1 MAADCALRFAMDLL
15 RIDSL
20 FLRIFF
26 SLLVSKVRRLLSCA
40 SVRACVRVN
49 VSTSCVQAA
58 RGIMDALTRVAISQA
73 LEQRVFD
80 NDSGD
85 TNDGMTAHHNARAVC
100 AIADTW
106 RPCRWAQTP
115 A

>member
-40 SVRACVRVN
+40 SVRACAQGFRFRVQGAA
-49 VSTSCVQAA
+49 VQGAA
-58 RGIMDALTRVAISQA
+58 V
-73 LEQRVFD
+73 
-80 NDSGD
+80 
-85 TNDGMTAHHNARAVC
+85 
-100 AIADTW
+100 
-106 RPCRWAQTP
+106 RPCAHVCV
-115 A
+115 

>member
-49 VSTSCVQAA
+49 VRA
-58 RGIMDALTRVAISQA
+58 RM
-73 LEQRVFD
+73 
-80 NDSGD
+80 
-85 TNDGMTAHHNARAVC
+85 
-100 AIADTW
+100 
-106 RPCRWAQTP
+106 
-115 A
+115 

>member
-49 VSTSCVQAA
+49 VSTCCVQAA

-85 TNDGMTAHHNARAVC
+85 TNDGMTAHDNARAVC
-100 AIADTW
+100 TNADTW

>member
-49 VSTSCVQAA
+49 VSTCCVQAV
-58 RGIMDALTRVAISQA
+58 RGIMDALTRVGISQA
-73 LEQRVFD
+73 LEQRID
-80 NDSGD
+80 NHNGDS
-85 TNDGMTAHHNARAVC
+85 NDGMTAHHNARAVC
-100 AIADTW
+100 ANADTW
-106 RPCRWAQTP
+106 HPRRWAQTP